1 MIGTLRVLLDRENQR
16 RDRLQSAN
24 NTIFSIESTDDLA
37 LTNETDMENLNFRY
51 VL

>member
-1 MIGTLRVLLDRENQR
+1 MIGTLRVLLARENQR
-16 RDRLQSAN
+16 RDRLQSTTHTTA
-24 NTIFSIESTDDLA
+24 IIESADDLA